1 MWKRMIEMKKIV
13 KYKNKKVLV
22 MGLAKS
28 GKAAA
33 RLLRKLGAHV
43 VINYRQP
50 LPENSDAKEM
60 VAEGFEVVVGGHP
73 LELLDQN
80 FDFIVKNP
88 GIPYLKVPLLMEA
101 LKRQIPVL
109 TEVQLAYDVSEAP
122 FIGITA
128 TNGKT
133 TTTTLIYEMLKEGQL
148 NPLIAGNIG
157 EVASLVAEGAS
168 QDQVLVTELSSF
180 QLMGIDSFKPQISL
194 LLNITEAHLD
204 YHSDIEEY
212 RQAKLNLIAN
222 QTSDQ
227 YCVYNADDEVIVK
240 GITQTAATCVPFS
253 LYREVEGAY
262 LSNGSIYFKGEKI
275 IDVDAILL
283 KGEHNLQDVLGAVA
297 VSKLYGCDTASIQ
310 RVLMRFSG
318 VRHRLQYVATIAGV
332 DYYNNS
338 KATNVIATQTA
349 LNAFDDSIILL
360 AGGLDRQH
368 DLSGLIPYFP
378 KIKMLISFGQTKE
391 RFKQLADEY
400 SLPCVAVDTL
410 EEAMDAAVK
419 VAREKDHVLLSPA
432 CASWDQYPN
441 FETRGD
447 HFIDLVEKLKN
458 KNL

>member
-1 MWKRMIEMKKIV
+1 MKKIV

-28 GKAAA
+28 GKA
-33 RLLRKLGAHV
+33 LRKLGAHV
-43 VINYRQP
+43 VINDRQP

-194 LLNITEAHLD
+194 LL
-204 YHSDIEEY
+204 
-212 RQAKLNLIAN
+212 
-222 QTSDQ
+222 
-227 YCVYNADDEVIVK
+227 
-240 GITQTAATCVPFS
+240 G
-253 LYREVEGAY
+253 
-262 LSNGSIYFKGEKI
+262 
-275 IDVDAILL
+275 
-283 KGEHNLQDVLGAVA
+283 
-297 VSKLYGCDTASIQ
+297 VS
-310 RVLMRFSG
+310 SG
-318 VRHRLQYVATIAGV
+318 
-332 DYYNNS
+332 
-338 KATNVIATQTA
+338 KA
-349 LNAFDDSIILL
+349 
-360 AGGLDRQH
+360 
-368 DLSGLIPYFP
+368 
-378 KIKMLISFGQTKE
+378 
-391 RFKQLADEY
+391 
-400 SLPCVAVDTL
+400 
-410 EEAMDAAVK
+410 
-419 VAREKDHVLLSPA
+419 
-432 CASWDQYPN
+432 
-441 FETRGD
+441 
-447 HFIDLVEKLKN
+447 
-458 KNL
+458 